1 MARNPE
7 GSLLRLVTID
17 LSDADLEIF
26 ERYESEVL
34 SLVPKYGG
42 RLEMRVRTVDGRKET
57 HLLYFPDEAAFEGY
71 RSDPARLALSSL
83 WEQSRARSVA
93 ELVRTITDI

>member
-1 MARNPE
+1 M
-7 GSLLRLVTID
+7 LRLVTID
-17 LSDADLEIF
+17 LSYADLEMF

-34 SLVPKYGG
+34 RIVPKYGG
-42 RLEMRVRTVDGRKET
+42 RLEMRVRALDERKET
-57 HLLYFPDEAAFEGY
+57 HLLYFPDETAFERC

>member
-1 MARNPE
+1 M
-7 GSLLRLVTID
+7 LRLVTID

-34 SLVPKYGG
+34 SIVPKYGG
-42 RLEMRVRTVDGRKET
+42 RLEMRVRALHEHKET
-57 HLLYFPDEAAFEGY
+57 HLLYFPDETAFEGY

-83 WEQSRARSVA
+83 WEQSRARSIA
-93 ELVRTITDI
+93 ELVRTITHI